1 MRYIPLSEK
10 EKKEMLKKIGINRVE
25 DLFKTI
31 PDSLRIKSPL
41 RLPKA
46 LSEMALLSK
55 MESLASHN
63 RTVKN
68 TISFLGAGSYH
79 HYIPAVV
86 DQLILRSE
94 FYTSYTPY
102 QAEISQGT
110 LQAIFEY
117 QTMMSML
124 TGMDIANASLYD
136 GATSFVEGLLMASR
150 LSKGHKILVS
160 GLLHPEYLQVAE
172 SYLKNLNIY
181 LEKISWRKD
190 GRLNLDDVKA
200 KSDEDTFAIALQ
212 SPNFFGIIEQ
222 LDEISHVAQEKKL
235 MVIVTITEAL
245 ALGALKAPGEFE
257 TDIVVG
263 EAQSFGNPLGF
274 GGPYLGF
281 ITAKEKYLRQM
292 PGRIVGETKDAEGQ
306 RGYVATLSTREQ
318 FIRREKATSNIC
330 TNENLCAIA
339 AAMHMALLGK
349 EGLQKLAHRNIAK
362 AFYAKQRWSKVKGCR
377 LPFSGPTFNEFVL
390 ELPEDAETVAEK
402 MLERGYMAGLPLKR
416 FMSDMPNHLLL
427 NVTEVH
433 SKDHIDQFGE
443 KLEGLLK

>member
-10 EKKEMLKKIGINRVE
+10 EKKEMLKKIGIERIE
-25 DLFKTI
+25 ELFRTV
-31 PDSLRIKSPL
+31 PDSLRIKRSL

-46 LSEMALLSK
+46 LSEMELLNKIESTASK
-55 MESLASHN
+55 N
-63 RTVKN
+63 KTVKD

-79 HYIPAVV
+79 HYIPAAV

-110 LQAIFEY
+110 LQAVFEY

-136 GATSFVEGLLMASR
+136 GATSFIEGLLMASR
-150 LSKGHKILVS
+150 VARGHKILVS
-160 GLLHPEYLQVAE
+160 GLVHPEYLQVAE
-172 SYLKNLNIY
+172 SYLKNLDLH
-181 LEKISWRKD
+181 LEKISWGQD
-190 GRLNLDDVKA
+190 GRLDLDDVKA
-200 KSDEDTFAIALQ
+200 KSDKDTFAIALQ

-222 LDEISHVAQEKKL
+222 LDAVAQVAEENNL

-245 ALGALKAPGEFE
+245 SMGALKPPGEFGA
-257 TDIVVG
+257 DIVVG

-281 ITAKEKYLRQM
+281 IAAKEKYLRQM

-306 RGYVATLSTREQ
+306 RGFVATLSTREQ

-339 AAMHMALLGK
+339 AAIHMALLGK
-349 EGLQKLAHRNIAK
+349 EGIQKLAYQNMRK
-362 AFYAKQRWSKVKGCR
+362 AAYAKQRWSKVKGCR
-377 LPFSGPTFNEFVL
+377 ISFSGPTFNEFVL
-390 ELPEDAETVAEK
+390 ELPADAAAIAEK
-402 MLERGYMAGLPLKR
+402 ILEQGYLAGLPLKR
-416 FMSDMPNHLLL
+416 FMSDMSNHLLSC
-427 NVTEVH
+427 VTEVH
-433 SKDHIDQFGE
+433 SRKTIDQFGDC
-443 KLEGLLK
+443 LEGLLK